1 MKSGEIKPYG
11 GGSLLVAV
19 GVWAKKD
26 KAGFTQIHLASR
38 PHFHST
44 ITDNPNRKR
53 YHPALVKALKSL
65 LVKEGRANLD

>member
-1 MKSGEIKPYG
+1 MRSGEIRPYG

-26 KAGFTQIHLASR
+26 KGGFTHIHLASR

-44 ITDNPNRKR
+44 VTDNPGRKR
-53 YHPALVKALKSL
+53 YHPTLVKALKSL
-65 LVKEGRANLD
+65 LAKHGR